1 MRSTMRDA
9 NQEST
14 HLRPVSKVP
23 VCAQSPSNPLTA
35 LLVNLLVEF
44 ELRKT
49 EKATAADPM
58 S

>member
-1 MRSTMRDA
+1 MRDA